1 MAKSLEQ
8 TLQRFLILGSKIV
21 CKAVA
26 RPPFCRFGEINYIC
40 FEFIISGYRGFY
52 EKDFCGVEHGGVFGG
67 V

>member
-1 MAKSLEQ
+1 VKFLE
-8 TLQRFLILGSKIV
+8 RIPPHSLILGSKIV

-52 EKDFCGVEHGGVFGG
+52 EKDFCGVEHGGALGG